1 LKLVYTEQA
10 EMAIEVKETAIA
22 EVKIIEP
29 TVFSDSRGHFFES
42 FNAREFEENV
52 ARGHVFV
59 QDNHSRSTRGVLRG
73 LHYQIQRPQGKL
85 VRVMTGEVFD
95 VAVDLRLSSPS
106 FGKWVGTRL
115 SAKNYRQLWVPPG
128 FAHGFIVLS
137 PSAELLYKTTDFWF
151 PEYERSLLW
160 SDPEV
165 GIDWPNGAEPVLSPK
180 DAAGRLLYEAE
191 CFA

>member
-1 LKLVYTEQA
+1 MRRTIGRYGCRA
-10 EMAIEVKETAIA
+10 
-22 EVKIIEP
+22 
-29 TVFSDSRGHFFES
+29 
-42 FNAREFEENV
+42 
-52 ARGHVFV
+52 
-59 QDNHSRSTRGVLRG
+59 
-73 LHYQIQRPQGKL
+73 
-85 VRVMTGEVFD
+85 
-95 VAVDLRLSSPS
+95 
-106 FGKWVGTRL
+106 
-115 SAKNYRQLWVPPG
+115 G

-137 PSAELLYKTTDFWF
+137 PSAGLLYKTTDFWF